1 MGRFVNPD
9 NSAFQVAL
17 NSEIYIDK
25 SGMIEEINKVLDTMQ
40 GYICHSRPRRFGKS
54 ITANML
60 AAYYSKGCKS
70 EKMFSELEISK
81 KDDFKMHLNKY
92 NVIHIDIQWFLSNVK
107 DIFEIVEYISQSIIE
122 ELRQIYPEHIS
133 TDENALSEALS
144 KIKEATGQKFIIII
158 DEWDAL
164 IRDEDADRDIQE
176 KYINFL
182 RGLFKGTEPTK
193 YIALAY
199 LTGILPIK
207 KQKTQSALNNF
218 DEYTMLNAGR
228 FSPFV
233 GFTEKEVEKL
243 CNHYERDFN
252 EIKHWYDG
260 YILGEQHIYN
270 PKAVV
275 SAMLDGTLQSYW
287 SQTSTFESIRPF
299 INMDFDGLKTKIIR
313 MISGDEVKV
322 KTTTFQNDMITI
334 KNKDDGL
341 KTAIIAMISGA
352 EVKVN
357 TGTFKNDTLNI
368 KSKDDVLTYMIHLG
382 YLGYDQ
388 TRKMAFIPNEEI
400 RGEFVNAV
408 EENKWNELYDFE
420 NKSNELLEAT
430 LDLECDIVAEK
441 IEQIHSEY
449 TSVIEYN
456 NENSLSSVLAIAYLS
471 AMQYYFKP
479 VREMPAGRGFA
490 DFVFIPKPQYLNSYP
505 ALVVELKWNKNV
517 STALA
522 QIKERKYPQ
531 SLMEYTGDILLVGIN
546 YDKKNKAHECEIEQ
560 YEI

>member
-25 SGMIEEINKVLDTMQ
+25 SGMIEEINKVLDTTQ

-54 ITANML
+54 ITANMI
-60 AAYYSKGCKS
+60 AAYYSKGAES
-70 EKMFSELEISK
+70 EEIFSGLEISK

-92 NVIHIDIQWFLSNVK
+92 NVIHIDVQWFLSNVK
-107 DIFEIVEYISQSIIE
+107 KISRVVDYISKSIVE
-122 ELRQIYPEHIS
+122 ELMKIYPEHIIP
-133 TDENALSEALS
+133 TYENALSEVLS

-164 IRDEDADRDIQE
+164 IRDEDADKDIQE
-176 KYINFL
+176 EYINFL
-182 RGLFKGTEPTK
+182 RGLFKGVEPTK

-233 GFTEKEVEKL
+233 GFTEKEVESL
-243 CNHYERDFN
+243 CDRYKKDYN

-260 YILGEQHIYN
+260 YILGKQHIYN

-299 INMDFDGLKTKIIR
+299 INMDFDGLKAEIIR

-322 KTTTFQNDMITI
+322 KTTTFQNDMVTI
-334 KNKDDGL
+334 KNKDDVFML
-341 KTAIIAMISGA
+341 
-352 EVKVN
+352 
-357 TGTFKNDTLNI
+357 L
-368 KSKDDVLTYMIHLG
+368 IHLG
-382 YLGYDQ
+382 YLAYDQ
-388 TRKMAFIPNEEI
+388 QKQTAFIPNEEI

-408 EENKWNELYDFE
+408 EENKWSELYDFE
-420 NKSNELLEAT
+420 RKSNELLEAT
-430 LDLECDIVAEK
+430 LDFESNIVAKK

-456 NENSLSSVLAIAYLS
+456 NENSLSSVLTIAYLG

-479 VREMPAGRGFA
+479 VRELPTGRGFA
-490 DFVFIPKPQYLNSYP
+490 DFVFVPKPQYLNSYP
-505 ALVVELKWNKNV
+505 ALIVELKWNKNV
-517 STALA
+517 STALN
-522 QIKERKYPQ
+522 QIKEREYPQ
-531 SLMEYTGDILLVGIN
+531 SLVEYTGDILLVGIN
-546 YDKKNKAHECEIEQ
+546 YDKKNKVHECAIE
-560 YEI
+560 EWRMT